1 MIVRPME
8 LKDLDAVLALERDSF
23 HEPWTEQHFRY
34 ELNENPYGFT
44 FIAEQEGIILGFIN
58 FWIMFEQATI
68 NQIAVVP
75 KFRHKGIG
83 ATLIIDALGRM
94 KKAGVS
100 QINLE
105 VRVSNKIAQ
114 DFHQKFEF
122 KEALKKSRY
131 YHDGED
137 ALLMVRAL

>member
-1 MIVRPME
+1 MIVRPMDS
-8 LKDLDAVLALERDSF
+8 KDLDSVLALERDSF
-23 HEPWTEQHFRY
+23 HEPWTVQHFQY
-34 ELNENPYGFT
+34 ELKENPYGFT
-44 FIAEQEGIILGFIN
+44 FVGEQDGTILGFIN

-75 KFRHKGIG
+75 KYRHRGIG
-83 ATLIIDALGRM
+83 AVLMEDALMRM

-114 DFHQKFEF
+114 AFYKKFEF
-122 KEALKKSRY
+122 KEALLKPQY